1 MRNLLILATCC
12 LMFNCNQDKRY
23 TQQSSEIET
32 VKQHISNYNAMNY
45 DLSFMA
51 DNSYSFFNTKTDSL
65 SKTDLIA
72 FHKANDANYTSRG
85 FLEEDQEFEMV
96 TTDSGD
102 TWVNAWL
109 DWSGTLKG
117 SDKEIIM
124 PIHLTYKFEDGKITR
139 ELGYWDPSKLRDE
152 MEALAAKNSMA
163 SSSTSGGSSSSS
175 TSQSGSA
182 SSGSN
187 RSDVTEVSTIEDMSA
202 ADPASAKLSADQ
214 LSATVASRLRN
225 PNFAVDENSK
235 ARIRLTVNSANQ
247 IVVLGIDGADKEM
260 EKFVLDRLN
269 YYHLDYEFEDK
280 LKAYS
285 VPVTLVAN

>member
-1 MRNLLILATCC
+1 MLTVS
-12 LMFNCNQDKRY
+12 CNSDVRY

-32 VKQHISNYNAMNY
+32 VKQHINNYNDMNY
-45 DLSFMA
+45 DLAFMA

-65 SKTDLIA
+65 SKNDLIA
-72 FHKANDANYTSRG
+72 YHKANDANYSSRG
-85 FLEEDQEFEMV
+85 FLAEDQEFEMV
-96 TTDSGD
+96 VTDRGD

-109 DWSGTLKG
+109 DWSGTING
-117 SDKEIIM
+117 SDKAIVI

-139 ELGYWDPSKLRDE
+139 ELGYWDPSPLMDE
-152 MEALAAKNSMA
+152 MEAIAAK
-163 SSSTSGGSSSSS
+163 SSGSSASGG
-175 TSQSGSA
+175 GSA
-182 SSGSN
+182 SSASGGGSASSASGNGSASSDSN
-187 RSDVTEVSTIEDMSA
+187 RPEVTEVSTIEEMSA
-202 ADPASAKLSADQ
+202 SDPEAAKMSADQ

-247 IVVLGIDGADKEM
+247 IVVLGVDGGNKDVKE
-260 EKFVLDRLN
+260 FILDRLN
-269 YYHLDYEFEDK
+269 YYHLDYEFSDK